1 MKTKAFNLFLLLASV
16 LVVSALLFSCSKEKN
31 AKPAPQPAKVET
43 VKPPKPTPAP
53 AAKKNE
59 SISLDFDNSPL
70 SEVALF
76 ITNQTGKGF
85 ILNGTESKLISWIEY
100 NIPRDRL
107 LASFT
112 NTLAAFDL
120 ILKPAND
127 KGSVYTID
135 KIEELK
141 VPYKLDFATSK
152 RGTFFLL
159 GSTIYAKE
167 KFPYP
172 VKQDSGHWFAI
183 IPKSLADQL
192 TSKTAA
198 TITKS

>member
-1 MKTKAFNLFLLLASV
+1 MKTKPFNVFLLLAS
-16 LVVSALLFSCSKEKN
+16 LLICSALVISCSREKKEK
-31 AKPAPQPAKVET
+31 PTAPQPAKVEA
-43 VKPPKPTPAP
+43 VKPPTPAP
-53 AAKKNE
+53 VAKKNGPV
-59 SISLDFDNSPL
+59 SLDFDNSPL

-76 ITNQTGKGF
+76 ITDQTGKGF
-85 ILNGTESKLISWIEY
+85 ILNGVESKLISWIEY

-120 ILKPAND
+120 ILKPVND
-127 KGSVYTID
+127 KGTVYTID

-141 VPYKLDFATSK
+141 VPFKLDFAFSK
-152 RGTFFLL
+152 RGTFFLF
-159 GSTIYAKE
+159 GSTIYSKE

-172 VKQDSGHWFAI
+172 VKYDSGHWFAI

-192 TSKTAA
+192 ASKTVA
-198 TITKS
+198 TNGKS